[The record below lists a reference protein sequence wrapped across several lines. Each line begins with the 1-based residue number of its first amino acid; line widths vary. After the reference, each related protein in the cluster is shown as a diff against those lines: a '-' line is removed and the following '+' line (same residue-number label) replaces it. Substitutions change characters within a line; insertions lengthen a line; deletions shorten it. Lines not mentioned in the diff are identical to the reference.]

1 MLTCAVFVLGLRA
14 PGLTPTHQ
22 YSSFGGRRSNGEASG
37 NGEATGGEEERSAS
51 EGSTWR
57 NFWRKI
63 WRLLPFMWPRSSPLL
78 QLQLFIC
85 LLLLAAMRVT
95 NVFVPIFYKKIVDA
109 LSEAGILT
117 GGYSAVHWPWVQV
130 LAWVGLKS
138 LQGGGMNQGLL
149 NQLRSFLWIRVQQ
162 HISRETLVGLFRHLH
177 SLSLRWHL
185 SRKTGEVL
193 RVVDRANSAINN
205 LMSLLVFNIFPT
217 IVDILVAIIYFA
229 IAFNIWFGVIILVA
243 MVIYLACTIIITEWR
258 TKFRR
263 SMNTSDNEQ
272 RTTSV
277 DSLLNAETVKYFSM
291 ESYEVNRYK
300 EKILAYQVEEWK
312 SSASLIMLN
321 VFQSFVMNGG
331 LLGISLYC
339 AVKVVDRELTVGDFV
354 LLGTY
359 FTQLMGPLNWLGTLY
374 RVIQESFVNMENM
387 FDLMSEKVE
396 VEDKLNAIT
405 LIKRESSSSPE
416 IKFDNVSFHYL
427 PEKPVLSQVSFTVM
441 PGTTTAIV
449 GASGSG
455 KTTIG
460 KLLARMYDVTEGSIE
475 IGGVDLRDYS
485 QTSVRQNIGVVP
497 QDTVLFNDTIRYNI
511 RWVTLCE
518 KLLAVEDVEHLL
530 EVVLQPQTQFATFAG
545 FFPAF

>member
-1 MLTCAVFVLGLRA
+1 MVTKEPWYDDTSSPCLTGLGLYVAQYLLTCAVFVLGLRA

-22 YSSFGGRRSNGEASG
+22 YSTFGGRRG
-37 NGEATGGEEERSAS
+37 NGVAGREGDTSDEGEQSAS

-63 WRLLPFMWPRSSPLL
+63 WKLLPFMWPKSRPLL

-85 LLLLAAMRVT
+85 FLLLAAMRVT
-95 NVFVPIFYKKIVDA
+95 NVFVPIYYKRIVDA
-109 LSEAGILT
+109 LSEAGLLASN
-117 GGYSAVHWPWVQV
+117 YSAVHWPWVQV
-130 LAWVGLKS
+130 VAWVGLKA

-149 NQLRSFLWIRVQQ
+149 NQFRSFLWITIQQ
-162 HISRETLVGLFRHLH
+162 HISRETLVGLFQHLH
-177 SLSLRWHL
+177 HLSLRWHM

-217 IVDILVAIIYFA
+217 ILDILIAIIYFA
-229 IAFNIWFGVIILVA
+229 VAFNIWFGVIIVIA
-243 MVIYLACTIIITEWR
+243 MIIYLTLTIIITEWR
-258 TKFRR
+258 TKYRR
-263 SMNTSDNEQ
+263 SMNTADNEQ

-300 EKILAYQVEEWK
+300 EKILTYQVEEWK

-339 AVKVVDRELTVGDFV
+339 AVKVADRELTVGDFV

-387 FDLMSEKVE
+387 FDLMNEKVE
-396 VEDKLNAIT
+396 VEDKLQAIT
-405 LIKRESSSSPE
+405 LVKRESSSPH
-416 IKFDNVSFHYL
+416 IKFDGVSFHYL
-427 PEKPVLSQVSFTVM
+427 PEKPVLTQVSFSVM

-460 KLLARMYDVTEGSIE
+460 KLLARLYDVTDGSIE
-475 IGGVDLRDYS
+475 ISGVDVRDFS
-485 QTSVRQNIGVVP
+485 QTSLRQNIGVVP

-511 RWVTLCE
+511 RYVIGSANQ
-518 KLLAVEDVEHLL
+518 KLS
-530 EVVLQPQTQFATFAG
+530 FS
-545 FFPAF
+545 

>member
-1 MLTCAVFVLGLRA
+1 
-14 PGLTPTHQ
+14 
-22 YSSFGGRRSNGEASG
+22 
-37 NGEATGGEEERSAS
+37 
-51 EGSTWR
+51 
-57 NFWRKI
+57 
-63 WRLLPFMWPRSSPLL
+63 
-78 QLQLFIC
+78 
-85 LLLLAAMRVT
+85 
-95 NVFVPIFYKKIVDA
+95 
-109 LSEAGILT
+109 
-117 GGYSAVHWPWVQV
+117 
-130 LAWVGLKS
+130 
-138 LQGGGMNQGLL
+138 
-149 NQLRSFLWIRVQQ
+149 
-162 HISRETLVGLFRHLH
+162 
-177 SLSLRWHL
+177 
-185 SRKTGEVL
+185 
-193 RVVDRANSAINN
+193 
-205 LMSLLVFNIFPT
+205 
-217 IVDILVAIIYFA
+217 
-229 IAFNIWFGVIILVA
+229 
-243 MVIYLACTIIITEWR
+243 
-258 TKFRR
+258 
-263 SMNTSDNEQ
+263 MNTSDNEQ

-321 VFQSFVMNGG
+321 VIQSFVMNGG

-405 LIKRESSSSPE
+405 LVKRESSSSPE

-511 RWVTLCE
+511 RWV
-518 KLLAVEDVEHLL
+518 KLFENLHAVEDV
-530 EVVLQPQTQFATFAG
+530 
-545 FFPAF
+545 